1 MKRLCMICIGVLCG
15 LIMMAQDALP
25 YPKDTIDGQV
35 YYRYAVERG
44 IGLYRI
50 SKNFG
55 VSQEAI
61 LQANPSV
68 QQGGLRYGEEILVP
82 IAGVK
87 KAKEEPVRKSS
98 LRIVRPPK
106 KPLIKQSLD
115 TSTTELAHDSIA
127 IDSLVQKDGCLR
139 LAMMLPLYV
148 DAVRRD
154 KSMDRFYDFYSGALI
169 AIYEKQA
176 SGQAI
181 ELHTYDVGKTTHAIS
196 ALLNDSLFP
205 KVDAI
210 IGPAYSQQVDI
221 AAKHTQEDSIWM
233 LVPFLSKV
241 DAVYSNPY
249 LLKFNPSSQKEAEVL
264 AAYLAERKDSVN
276 CVVIEYKEDEN
287 IPKSVKE
294 LHKALKTYRI
304 PSTSTSITQILADSL
319 EGSFLPDKE
328 NIIIFNTEKYN
339 NLRPVMENLL
349 RAYSD
354 YRITLYSHYAWQD
367 EKIILPQIYTT
378 IFKNDMDDTRSYR
391 ALYERY
397 FNHELSSTQPRY
409 DLLGYDLTS
418 HLLEMMQDI
427 KMHGDSIGTYK
438 LTHEGIQSSIHYE
451 AYPGGGYENE
461 TIYVIRK

>member
-1 MKRLCMICIGVLCG
+1 MKRLSTICIGMICCIG
-15 LIMMAQDALP
+15 MYAQDLLP
-25 YPKDTIDGQV
+25 YPIDTIDGQV
-35 YYRYAVERG
+35 YYRYTVERG
-44 IGLYRI
+44 IGLYRV

-61 LQANPSV
+61 LQANPEI
-68 QQGGLRYGEEILVP
+68 QHNGLRHNEEILVP
-82 IAGVK
+82 MAGAKKVK
-87 KAKEEPVRKSS
+87 EKTIFRPSS
-98 LRIVRPPK
+98 RIVRTREAP
-106 KPLIKQSLD
+106 SLTEVRD
-115 TSTTELAHDSIA
+115 TITTVTMPDSVATDSIA
-127 IDSLVQKDGCLR
+127 TKDSTLR
-139 LAMMLPLYV
+139 LAMMLPLHV
-148 DAVRRD
+148 DAINRD
-154 KSMDRFYDFYSGALI
+154 KNMERFYDFYAGALI

-181 ELHTYDVGKTTHAIS
+181 ELHTYDIGKTTHIIS
-196 ALLNDSLFP
+196 TVLSDSLFP

-210 IGPAYSQQVDI
+210 IGPAYGQQVEI
-221 AAKHTQEDSIWM
+221 AAKHTKADSTWL

-249 LLKFNPSSQKEAEVL
+249 LLKFNPSSQKEAE
-264 AAYLAERKDSVN
+264 AMAIYLSERKDSIN
-276 CVVIEYKEDEN
+276 CVVIEYKEEEN
-287 IPKSVKE
+287 IPQSVKE
-294 LHKALKTYRI
+294 IHKALKAYHI
-304 PSTSTSITQILADSL
+304 PSTSTSITHILSDSL
-319 EGSFLPDKE
+319 EGVFLPDKE

-339 NLRPVMENLL
+339 NLLPVMGNLL